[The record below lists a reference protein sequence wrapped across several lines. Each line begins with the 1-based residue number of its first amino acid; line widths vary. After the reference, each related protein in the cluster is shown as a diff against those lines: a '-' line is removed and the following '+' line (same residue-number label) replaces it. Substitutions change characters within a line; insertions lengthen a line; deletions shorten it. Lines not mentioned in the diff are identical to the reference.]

1 MSKCNGVW
9 VLHVT
14 LRKEG
19 LDWSCDS
26 AVFNEIPSF
35 EEINSN
41 LKDKV
46 FLVNLTNDE
55 YEELIVTSNITIKNL
70 NQTGLTVVDSLFL
83 DLEFV
88 E

>member
-19 LDWSCDS
+19 LDWPCNS
-26 AVFNEIPSF
+26 AVFNEIPSC
-35 EEINSN
+35 EEINSH

-55 YEELIVTSNITIKNL
+55 YEELIVTNNITIKNL
-70 NQTGLTVVDSLFL
+70 NQIGLTVADSKFL